1 MKRYLQL
8 AAVAALALSLAS
20 CDALDKL
27 LAVNLFYTPLEVSA
41 SDIQGM
47 SLDELARRA
56 ESPEFY
62 TLVYGDPDAKAAFE
76 AKITAGLGSSDPATK
91 QQSAILGA
99 DMLIYGS
106 GADIIINNVINSM
119 ASILESPP
127 TTAGGFQSL
136 IEAIV
141 PPAVL
146 ADPDAFKMTINA
158 MVEAAGYYDQLGA
171 SIGTGDYAYGGVNAG
186 EIAMNALVAA
196 IVNSVDSSEFPSPGD
211 CFYYLVTDSNPDLPE
226 VESLSISAPNL
237 VNILAVVNLET
248 LAFDFSY
255 IP

>member
-8 AAVAALALSLAS
+8 AAAAALALSLAS

-27 LAVNLFYTPLEVSA
+27 LAVNLFQTPLELNA
-41 SDIQGM
+41 TDIQGM
-47 SLDELARRA
+47 SLGELARRA

-62 TLVYGDPDAKAAFE
+62 SQVYSDPAARAAFD
-76 AKITAGLGSSDPATK
+76 AKITEGLGSSDPATK

-99 DMLIYGS
+99 DLLIYGS
-106 GADIIINNVINSM
+106 GADLVINNVVNSM
-119 ASILESPP
+119 ADILANPP
-127 TTAGGFQSL
+127 ADAAGFQAL
-136 IEAIV
+136 IETIV
-141 PPAVL
+141 PASVL
-146 ADPDAFKMTINA
+146 GDETAFKSMINA

-186 EIAMNALVAA
+186 EIAMNALVSA
-196 IVNSVDSSEFPSPGD
+196 IVNSVDSSGFPSPGD

-237 VNILAVVNLET
+237 VNILAVVNLEA

>member
-1 MKRYLQL
+1 MKRHLQL

-20 CDALDKL
+20 CDALDRL

-47 SLDELARRA
+47 SLDELTRQA

-62 TLVYGDPDAKAAFE
+62 IEVYGDPAAKAAFE
-76 AKITAGLGSSDPATK
+76 AKITAGLGSSDPATR

-106 GADIIINNVINSM
+106 GADQVINNVVNSM
-119 ASILESPP
+119 ADILANPP
-127 TTAGGFQSL
+127 TDASGFQSL
-136 IEAIV
+136 IENIM
-141 PPAVL
+141 PASVL
-146 ADPDAFKMTINA
+146 GDEVAFKSMINA
-158 MVEAAGYYDQLGA
+158 MVEAAAFYDTLGA
-171 SIGTGDYAYGGVNAG
+171 SLGAGDYAYDGANAG

-196 IVNSVDSSEFPSPGD
+196 LVDSVDSSAYPSPGD
-211 CFYYLVTDSNPDLPE
+211 CFYYLITDPLPVLPQ
-226 VESLSISAPNL
+226 VESFSISAPNL
-237 VNILAVVNLET
+237 VNILTVVNLEA

-255 IP
+255 TP